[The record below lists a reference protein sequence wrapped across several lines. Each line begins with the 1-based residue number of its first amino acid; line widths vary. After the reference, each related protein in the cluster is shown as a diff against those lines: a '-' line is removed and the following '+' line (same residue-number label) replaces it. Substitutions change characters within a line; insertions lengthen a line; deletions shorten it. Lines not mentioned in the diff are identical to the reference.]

1 MECTC
6 CGKEASA
13 FCSSCKVPY
22 CSTACQRQDW
32 SIHKLDCLIGANFE
46 TAPYTEALALP
57 NNVRIIWDKKQ
68 PLGSAKREIEKDK
81 GPLPGQRRIFFT
93 VNPGETFKYIVRRM
107 ADTEKDRAR
116 DGEAFWQKKSRTPRT
131 KTGPAQ
137 RDESPPRRGEKKPA
151 LPPGFSK
158 KSFKS
163 LAKKVAKQLKKL
175 SKNKKSVTKKFA
187 DVKTLLDPYIE
198 WSVLPPNKQNDT
210 HFLHYVL
217 RRVIRQKQP
226 ELFSWPAIAF
236 ISWLY
241 DHLFP
246 ALNVIVTTQ
255 DDLNTIRNEATGNV
269 TFTLDPNMRNDEGN
283 RAAVHIESVL
293 EPQFKPVVTG
303 IFANWKSY
311 VLEGRWT
318 EFLDQEVAQWFNQR
332 TGHAFET
339 EHGSEVIGRI
349 TPPAWSGT
357 ERLVFDYPR
366 ITTPHAAP
374 VPVPAAVTAG
384 SLVDALTKL
393 RSKFADNKAVLR
405 QKVVELLAPHKDNEE
420 LMMELVEELETRA
433 SQPRQQVAKEVQL
446 HFITW
451 LCNQLFSVQI
461 LVKNEEEHQK
471 AHPAETTGTQVILD
485 PALRTSSFLNY
496 AIRIIATPNQK
507 LAKYLDRAA
516 EISEGGLTVV
526 LAKWM
531 QERVGTVRDFT
542 SDPFDEDLL
551 DKLWKY
557 NGLVP
562 ETFEE
567 PKVLPPL
574 KPVAVKEPFADVQPN
589 TAIMKDPAFE
599 KDPDYLFYDGD
610 TDALQELR
618 EKITTVFLGHFQE
631 WFFHPDRLD
640 VVGTSDNV
648 GHSDNPGPLYQNYHL
663 FLKKRFPILEQ
674 WSEKLTGYE
683 YGDAIGLT
691 LAQNFHLDTTPH
703 EQPASASESV

>member
-1 MECTC
+1 
-6 CGKEASA
+6 
-13 FCSSCKVPY
+13 
-22 CSTACQRQDW
+22 
-32 SIHKLDCLIGANFE
+32 LDCLIGANFE

-116 DGEAFWQKKSRTPRT
+116 DGEAFWQKKSRAPRT
-131 KTGPAQ
+131 KTGPEQ

-311 VLEGRWT
+311 LLEGRWT

-405 QKVVELLAPHKDNEE
+405 QKVAELLAPHKDNDE
-420 LMMELVEELETRA
+420 LMMELVEELETKA
-433 SQPRQQVAKEVQL
+433 SLPRQQVAKEVQL

-471 AHPAETTGTQVILD
+471 AHPAEATGTQVILD

-567 PKVLPPL
+567 PKVLPPVA
-574 KPVAVKEPFADVQPN
+574 PVQTKVPFADVQADKSVMQRPGFSKSAN
-589 TAIMKDPAFE
+589 D
-599 KDPDYLFYDGD
+599 LFDD
-610 TDALQELR
+610 DDIDELLKLRDDLTDLFMLN
-618 EKITTVFLGHFQE
+618 FQE
-631 WFFHPDRLD
+631 WFFHPDRDQVPPTLE
-640 VVGTSDNV
+640 NV
-648 GHSDNPGPLYQNYHL
+648 GRQSSPGRLYKNFTAFL
-663 FLKKRFPILEQ
+663 FTKFETLLAWAEDIANF
-674 WSEKLTGYE
+674 G
-683 YGDAIGLT
+683 YGDPIGLT
-691 LAQNFHLDTTPH
+691 LARKFNLDTSPH
-703 EQPASASESV
+703 ERDARPSSEEESE